1 MGIDRVNVTKRAI
14 DRSQAAQ
21 SNELVRS
28 TKKERPSSVDAKSA
42 GPSAKAKELDRL
54 SAQIEESQTERFN
67 EVRRKLES
75 GTYRVS
81 AKTIARKLIDSN
93 RK

>member
-28 TKKERPSSVDAKSA
+28 TKKERPSSANAKSA

-54 SAQIEESQTERFN
+54 SAQIEQSRTERFN

-75 GTYRVS
+75 GTYRVP
-81 AKTIARKLIDSN
+81 AKTVARKLIDSN

>member
-28 TKKERPSSVDAKSA
+28 TKKERPPSADAKSA
-42 GPSAKAKELDRL
+42 GPSSKAKELDRL

-81 AKTIARKLIDSN
+81 AKTVARKLIDSN